1 MTQPTITIDVKQM
14 VNEAIERQIKSFNI
28 ENSFPTVMSLKAFCR
43 TQGVSHN
50 FVMEHKDEFCVFKI
64 GGKVLINMVAWREKL
79 KAQK

>member
-1 MTQPTITIDVKQM
+1 MTQPLITIDVKQL
-14 VNEAIERQIKSFNI
+14 VNEALEKHFESFNI
-28 ENSFPTVMSLKAFCR
+28 GNSFPTIMSLKAFCR